1 MINIFYEKRNQNNPI
16 VKAYRRI
23 IKTKPHMTISE
34 FQLLLGISPKTMYR
48 WISEPQYLPKTRI
61 LRMFE
66 VGAITFDE
74 YKELTAIRNA
84 HVKTAHYGLNLPT
97 TKNKKK

>member
-1 MINIFYEKRNQNNPI
+1 
-16 VKAYRRI
+16 
-23 IKTKPHMTISE
+23 
-34 FQLLLGISPKTMYR
+34 
-48 WISEPQYLPKTRI
+48 
-61 LRMFE
+61 MFE